1 MVVVAIGAVSHVS
14 AHSLDNTTLCDGED
28 MESDGLPEVTRV
40 GGDCDHV
47 DGIESSNS
55 ASVDVVYPIGDASSD
70 VGEDSG
76 NAGETKVQTN
86 DHANQKGVGSKTPV
100 KAKITL
106 KKLKTS
112 YTAKK
117 YFKIKVTDL
126 KTKKAIAN
134 VKLLVKVYTK
144 GKAKKIHLTTNSKGI
159 AKFKTS
165 GFDIGVHKVK
175 VKEMSKWVNAKA
187 KSSRIKVTKAPTT
200 FLDEVG
206 AVYIK
211 KCGIYEIALFN
222 KNTEKVIKGAKLTV
236 KIYEGKKVHTYHVK
250 TGKYGSQI
258 DLSYL
263 GLGNYKVVVKFDG
276 NSKYKKCVGRDYI
289 DVIRRCH

>member
-1 MVVVAIGAVSHVS
+1 MIVVALGAASQAS
-14 AHSLDNTTLCDGED
+14 AHSLDNATLCDGED
-28 MESDGLPEVTRV
+28 IDYGDLSEFTIV
-40 GGDCDHV
+40 GGGCDHV
-47 DGIESSNS
+47 DEMESPHS
-55 ASVDVVYPIGDASSD
+55 ASVDVVYPVGDASSD
-70 VGEDSG
+70 AGGDDG
-76 NAGETKVQTN
+76 NAGETKAQSDN
-86 DHANQKGVGSKTPV
+86 HAQKVPNQNPA

-112 YTAKK
+112 YKAKK
-117 YFKIKVTDL
+117 HFQIKVTDSN
-126 KTKKAIAN
+126 TGKALDK

-144 GKAKKIHLTTNSKGI
+144 GKAKKIHLATNSKGI

-165 GFDIGVHKVK
+165 GLDVGLHKVK
-175 VKEMSKWVNAKA
+175 VMSKGIRAKA
-187 KSSRIKVTKAPTT
+187 KTSKIRVTKAPTT
-200 FLDEVG
+200 YLDEVG

-211 KCGIYEIALFN
+211 KAGMYDIALFN
-222 KNTEKVIKGAKLTV
+222 KNTEKVVRGAKLTV
-236 KIYEGKKVHTYHVK
+236 KIYDGKKVHTYHVK

-263 GLGNYKVVVKFDG
+263 GLGTYKVVVKFDG